1 MYSLFISVSVLLH
14 FLLTYI
20 RELRN
25 EISHD
30 YPLLETD
37 VAAILNELFSKTDII
52 FSIYS
57 KLKSVFNNNRHA

>member
-1 MYSLFISVSVLLH
+1 MDS
-14 FLLTYI
+14 YI

-37 VAAILNELFSKTDII
+37 VVTILNELVSKIKVL
-52 FSIYS
+52 FEIYH
-57 KLKSVFNNNRHA
+57 KLKDFYLGRSGS